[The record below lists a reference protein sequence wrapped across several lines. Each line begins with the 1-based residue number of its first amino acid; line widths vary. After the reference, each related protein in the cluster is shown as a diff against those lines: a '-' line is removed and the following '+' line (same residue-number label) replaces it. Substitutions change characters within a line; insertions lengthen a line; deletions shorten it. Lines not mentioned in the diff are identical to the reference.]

1 MKSILAFTVVAL
13 WLTPPA
19 AVQAATTTPQIFWAS
34 DPVRPGETVLL
45 IGEGL
50 STEAVVEIAQVERIE
65 PAAPSWTTVKPLQA
79 GPRSAKAVV
88 PADWKMGLFACR
100 VRIGDAVSNQLL
112 VNAPDPWWW
121 QGDGGQTASPG
132 GRLRVFGKSL
142 NFGGQS
148 QASLRAA
155 DGASVPLATREA
167 SGYALTFAVP
177 KDLAPGDYS
186 LSVHNGLAGDAAG
199 RSAGTVSVRPP
210 AVWKDDQF
218 NVKDFGPK
226 PGEAR
231 LAAPKKA
238 EANGGGIVYLP
249 RGRYPVKD
257 TLTVPPNTVLK
268 GEAME
273 LVSLYW
279 PDFEKPLVGDGVTN
293 AE

>member
-1 MKSILAFTVVAL
+1 MKLDAKQIASMQASRDFEPRQTTGYQIILLILTVVAL

-19 AVQAATTTPQIFWAS
+19 AIPAAAASPQIFWAS

-142 NFGGQS
+142 NFGG
-148 QASLRAA
+148 
-155 DGASVPLATREA
+155 
-167 SGYALTFAVP
+167 
-177 KDLAPGDYS
+177 
-186 LSVHNGLAGDAAG
+186 
-199 RSAGTVSVRPP
+199 
-210 AVWKDDQF
+210 
-218 NVKDFGPK
+218 
-226 PGEAR
+226 
-231 LAAPKKA
+231 
-238 EANGGGIVYLP
+238 
-249 RGRYPVKD
+249 
-257 TLTVPPNTVLK
+257 
-268 GEAME
+268 
-273 LVSLYW
+273 
-279 PDFEKPLVGDGVTN
+279 
-293 AE
+293 